1 MIELWLLIINYGTK
15 SLFWISYK
23 YVFLL
28 FQISDLYEDFHV
40 TRLPLLDREV
50 RGVEQVRKFSENL
63 LKNYSSN

>member
-1 MIELWLLIINYGTK
+1 MVRNHCSELVTN
-15 SLFWISYK
+15 
-23 YVFLL
+23 VFLLL